1 MFKNI
6 VKTDILAIANIKTVV
21 SFLFLAGLSILIPA
35 FFHIQFITGPIINAI
50 LFLSVILIGR
60 SNALLIGIIPSVV
73 ALSSGL
79 LPALLAPMVPF
90 IMLSNAILIMVF
102 SLLKKNYWLGVLIAS
117 AVKFLFLYFSCSII
131 MDLILKKELALK
143 ISQILGW
150 TQFVTAMLGGVIAYL
165 VLKSLKLWQKK

>member
-6 VKTDILAIANIKTVV
+6 VKTDILAITNVKTIA

-60 SNALLIGIIPSVV
+60 SNALLIGIIPSVI
-73 ALSSGL
+73 ALSFGI
-79 LPALLAPMVPF
+79 LPVLLAPMVPF

-102 SLLKKNYWLGVLIAS
+102 SWLKENFFLGVLIAS
-117 AVKFLFLYFSCSII
+117 IAKFLFLYFSCSII
-131 MDLILKKELALK
+131 MDLILKKELALQV
-143 ISQILGW
+143 SQILGL
-150 TQFVTAMLGGVIAYL
+150 TQFITAILGGIIAYL

>member
-6 VKTDILAIANIKTVV
+6 VKTNILINADVKTIV

-35 FFHIQFITGPIINAI
+35 FFHIQFITGSIVNAI

-60 SNALLIGIIPSVV
+60 SNALLIGMIPSII
-73 ALSSGL
+73 ALSFGL
-79 LPALLAPMVPF
+79 LPVLLAPMVPF

-102 SLLKKNYWLGVLIAS
+102 SLLKKNYWLGVLMAS
-117 AVKFLFLYFSCSII
+117 TAKFLFLYFSCSII

-150 TQFVTAMLGGVIAYL
+150 TQFATAILGGIIAFL
-165 VLKSLKLWQKK
+165 ILKNLKLWQKR